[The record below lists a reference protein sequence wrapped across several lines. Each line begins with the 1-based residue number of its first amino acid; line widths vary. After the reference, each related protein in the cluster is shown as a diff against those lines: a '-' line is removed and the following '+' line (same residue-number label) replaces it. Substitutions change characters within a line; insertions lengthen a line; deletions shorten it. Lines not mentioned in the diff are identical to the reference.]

1 MNLWPKITLILVCV
15 IALMSGAWYVR
26 DLYQDNIQLK
36 KENKEY
42 SDALAVEKAS
52 VSRLS
57 NALKKQNDAISAL
70 RAESEKRIA
79 EGKRRLEQAKAES
92 KKYEDA
98 AQEILN
104 GKSNN
109 DDQCQAANEIINK
122 EILRGK

>member
-1 MNLWPKITLILVCV
+1 MDLWPKITLILVCV
-15 IALMSGAWYVR
+15 IVLMSGAWYVR
-26 DLYQDNIQLK
+26 ELYQDNIQLK

-57 NALKKQNDAISAL
+57 NALKKQNAAISAL

-98 AQEILN
+98 AREILN
-104 GKSNN
+104 GKSAN

>member
-15 IALMSGAWYVR
+15 IVLMSGAWYVR
-26 DLYQDNIQLK
+26 ELYQDNIQLK

-57 NALKKQNDAISAL
+57 NALKKQNAAISAL

-104 GKSNN
+104 GKSAN

>member
-1 MNLWPKITLILVCV
+1 MNLWQKITLILVCV
-15 IALMSGAWYVR
+15 IALMLGAWYVR
-26 DLYQDNIQLK
+26 ELYQDNIQLK

-57 NALKKQNDAISAL
+57 NALKKQNAAISAL
-70 RAESEKRIA
+70 RAESGKRIA
-79 EGKRRLEQAKAES
+79 EGKRRLEQTKAES

-104 GKSNN
+104 GKSAN

>member
-1 MNLWPKITLILVCV
+1 M
-15 IALMSGAWYVR
+15 R

-104 GKSNN
+104 GESNN

>member
-1 MNLWPKITLILVCV
+1 MDLWPKITLILVCV
-15 IALMSGAWYVR
+15 IVLMSGAWYVR
-26 DLYQDNIQLK
+26 ELYQDNIQLK

-57 NALKKQNDAISAL
+57 NALKKQNAAISAL

-104 GKSNN
+104 GKSAN

>member
-15 IALMSGAWYVR
+15 IALMLGAWYVR

-70 RAESEKRIA
+70 RAESEKRNA
-79 EGKRRLEQAKAES
+79 EGKRRLERAKAES

>member
-57 NALKKQNDAISAL
+57 NALKKQNDAVGAL

-104 GKSNN
+104 GKSDN

>member
-15 IALMSGAWYVR
+15 IALMLGAWYVR

-79 EGKRRLEQAKAES
+79 EGKRRLEQVKAES

-98 AQEILN
+98 AQEILH

>member
-1 MNLWPKITLILVCV
+1 MDLWPKITLILVCV

-42 SDALAVEKAS
+42 SDALAVEKVS

-57 NALKKQNDAISAL
+57 NALKKQNAAISAL

-104 GKSNN
+104 GKSAN

>member
-1 MNLWPKITLILVCV
+1 MDLWPKITLILVCV
-15 IALMSGAWYVR
+15 IVLMSGAWYVR
-26 DLYQDNIQLK
+26 ELYQDNIQLK

-57 NALKKQNDAISAL
+57 NALKKQNAAISAL

-79 EGKRRLEQAKAES
+79 DGKRRLEQAKAES

-104 GKSNN
+104 GKSAN

>member
-15 IALMSGAWYVR
+15 IALMLGAWYVR